1 LALLA
6 VQLLPAPPVIV
17 RAVHLICA
25 VGGVAWAVIA
35 VSIET
40 WGSVV
45 LVGIVGITVG
55 LVPWPWERWLR
66 FDPAALRTRLAFILV
81 LAALVP
87 IVVLFA
93 LGAEQAERVAVADA
107 ETNEERLALALA
119 AGVERYVGLHQS
131 AVAALAAQPA
141 LLTQPADGQRAV
153 LLAFGRAYPD
163 VLAFSIYA
171 AGGAPLARSDEA
183 PLGALPAW
191 LVSELPSHAGRPTVQ
206 VGTDLLGPNRSWRSS
221 FPSARRRAHPPDGPW
236 ACCKRSV

>member
-1 LALLA
+1 M
-6 VQLLPAPPVIV
+6 
-17 RAVHLICA
+17 
-25 VGGVAWAVIA
+25 
-35 VSIET
+35 
-40 WGSVV
+40 
-45 LVGIVGITVG
+45 
-55 LVPWPWERWLR
+55 
-66 FDPAALRTRLAFILV
+66 

-153 LLAFGRAYPD
+153 LLAFGRAYPG

-171 AGGAPLARSDEA
+171 AGGAPL
-183 PLGALPAW
+183 
-191 LVSELPSHAGRPTVQ
+191 GRGVT
-206 VGTDLLGPNRSWRSS
+206 
-221 FPSARRRAHPPDGPW
+221 RRRSAPCPRGW
-236 ACCKRSV
+236 